1 MIDKRI
7 ILSVRLSFNCLLRK
21 YVTVVTNVPYSSVVT
36 NVPYSLDT
44 GMDELFDVLKKGL
57 AAAVPGI

>member
-21 YVTVVTNVPYSSVVT
+21 YVTVVTNVPYS
-36 NVPYSLDT
+36 LDT

-57 AAAVPGI
+57 AAAVLGI